1 MTLGIKSCKPRQRRI
16 SDQMKFKAVV
26 STIVDVSL
34 DEVDISPEFDTWLR
48 EYATFVHTD
57 SYEFIHHLFLE
68 ESENWFLNNRIKKDV
83 LPEGLLKVILDARK
97 AKHPRI
103 CFFA

>member
-1 MTLGIKSCKPRQRRI
+1 
-16 SDQMKFKAVV
+16 MKFEVDV

-57 SYEFIHHLFLE
+57 SYEFIHHLYLDQ
-68 ESENWFLNNRIKKDV
+68 SEDWFLNNRIKKDV
-83 LPEGLLKVILDARK
+83 LPKGLLKVILDARK
-97 AKHPRI
+97 AKHLRI
-103 CFFA
+103 CFFV